1 MKRIGRV
8 IRVGALQW
16 IAIAILGASMFSA
29 SKRAVLPAL
38 IAILRVVWPFL
49 VVYLIWRVIKAKVS
63 GAVQKFQEQI
73 MQQAQTAGAGPGRV
87 PNSKN
92 NQQVLDL
99 CPKCG
104 VMLTQGHRC
113 KK

>member
-1 MKRIGRV
+1 MKQVVRV

-29 SKRAVLPAL
+29 SKRAVLPA
-38 IAILRVVWPFL
+38 IGAILRVIWPFL

-63 GAVQKFQEQI
+63 GAVQKFQEQ
-73 MQQAQTAGAGPGRV
+73 MLQQAQGAGAGGVGRQ
-87 PNSKN
+87 KN
-92 NQQVLDL
+92 GGQVLDL

-104 VMLTQGHRC
+104 DLLGAGHRC
-113 KK
+113 SR